1 MKINFLEICQPEY
14 FAGHYLPLIHIPVNG
29 ATTKKDL
36 FEVLEK
42 QFEKDAFE
50 CALGEAFR
58 EIEELQKT
66 ILSPS
71 VEGDDMHVYFTIQYL
86 QK

>member
-1 MKINFLEICQPEY
+1 MKINFLEICEPGY
-14 FAGHYLPLIHIPVNG
+14 FAGHYLPVVSIPVNG
-29 ATTKKDL
+29 TTTKKDL
-36 FEVLEK
+36 SEILEK

-50 CALGEAFR
+50 HALDEAFR

-71 VEGDDMHVYFTIQYL
+71 IEGDDMHVYFTINNL
-86 QK
+86 